1 MGKHKHGYWHWL
13 QCQLSA
19 GQVSL
24 TTLKLTHPE
33 VVPRGDRIAAPKRS
47 ASWIRFETE

>member
-1 MGKHKHGYWHWL
+1 MATGTGFSASSL
-13 QCQLSA
+13 QAKSVL
-19 GQVSL
+19 
-24 TTLKLTHPE
+24 TLKLTHPE